1 MAHKSGAKGN
11 SRNFGLHGAP
21 GKGSKDR
28 TSDRKKFVENF
39 DEIEWGILYTR
50 DFRITRK
57 KNKVIK
63 TYV

>member
-28 TSDRKKFVENF
+28 TSDRKRFNENF
-39 DEIEWGILYTR
+39 DAIKWTPKG
-50 DFRITRK
+50 
-57 KNKVIK
+57 KNER
-63 TYV
+63 TSSASR